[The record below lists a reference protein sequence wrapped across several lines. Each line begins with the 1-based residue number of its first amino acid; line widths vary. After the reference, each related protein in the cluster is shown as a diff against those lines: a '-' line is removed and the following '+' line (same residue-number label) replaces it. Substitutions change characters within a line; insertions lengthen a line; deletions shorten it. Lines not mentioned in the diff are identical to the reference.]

1 MAFRLDRKMKITK
14 VHRLGGHQ
22 YPHPRRNRDHV
33 AGPQGTQHRRHR
45 HGINSGRRRNN
56 LRLLLRRPHPTPGPL
71 RKTSPPAAPARAW
84 IGQKHPGVCP
94 SRSTRRSDIRRS
106 GISAVG
112 GIEWPLTLAGQCAY
126 IAKTD
131 SRRAPRRN
139 TAIAVF
145 ECGNTLARFVMC
157 G

>member
-56 LRLLLRRPHPTPGPL
+56 LRLLLPAHVRRPVPSGKHLHPPHRLGL
-71 RKTSPPAAPARAW
+71 GLGK
-84 IGQKHPGVCP
+84 
-94 SRSTRRSDIRRS
+94 STRACVQAARLAGPTFADQASA
-106 GISAVG
+106 AVG
-112 GIEWPLTLAGQCAY
+112 GIEWPLTVGWPMCLE
-126 IAKTD
+126 TD